1 MNAKVELNEM
11 DMNQVSGGMTTHE
24 WNVYNKKYDIAI
36 YKASKA
42 GDKKLLEKL
51 YRERPFK
58 EYGQLEKAPEGVT
71 PPYLK
76 LKLEDLPKV

>member
-1 MNAKVELNEM
+1 MNAKGELNAMEIE
-11 DMNQVSGGMTTHE
+11 QVSRGMTTFE
-24 WNVYNKKYDIAI
+24 WDTYNTKYD
-36 YKASKA
+36 KAVIKAFNA

-51 YRERPFK
+51 QRERPFK

-76 LKLEDLPKV
+76 LRLEDLPKV

>member
-11 DMNQVSGGMTTHE
+11 DMNQVAGGMTTFE
-24 WNVYNKKYDIAI
+24 WDTYNTRYD
-36 YKASKA
+36 KAVIKAFNA

-51 YRERPFK
+51 QRERPFK
-58 EYGQLEKAPEGVT
+58 EYGQLEKAREGVT